1 MGNLMQLVES
11 HNQQGTGQGAD
22 WSNLSQMVGHYNA
35 AQSSG
40 GGVQDF
46 QNKCAWKAFAS
57 SPSSSW
63 LAIRSCGQL
72 MFSQCNLPLQML
84 HTLCAAL
91 GLSCLRS
98 S

>member
-1 MGNLMQLVES
+1 VAGTSCSYDDELDRDVGQGWMGNLMQLVES

-46 QNKCAWKAFAS
+46 QNKYA
-57 SPSSSW
+57 
-63 LAIRSCGQL
+63 QH
-72 MFSQCNLPLQML
+72 SQAM
-84 HTLCAAL
+84 
-91 GLSCLRS
+91 S
-98 S
+98 